1 MAKIRLG
8 SGKIIYKKYT
18 SVVKYILMAV
28 SVLIITLILP
38 KQPRF
43 KYEFEKGNVWLH
55 EDLISPYNFAIRK
68 NVEEIKKDKEGILK
82 AVLPVYELDEK
93 VFEGQ
98 VSLFQNNFEAKW
110 RNITPT
116 DEKDKKLNFDLGY
129 LVLKDIYEKGI
140 VGLNKKYQRDGD
152 HYVISLLK
160 NGVETEISTASLFTQ
175 TSALAFADEKLK
187 SQKNIQFATLLSI
200 IKDRLSPN
208 IIYNERFTQKLEK
221 QAVENVSS
229 TSGMVQKGELIV
241 AKDNSINEEIYLKLE
256 SLRISYEDNTALLG
270 ERKLVLIGQFL
281 LVAMVISLLM
291 IFLFLFRKDIFGD
304 NRQISLIL
312 LVVTGMLVFL
322 SWAIRIKLPSLYYI
336 PYCIVPI
343 IIRILFDTRL
353 AMNIHLLVVLIASF
367 FLPNSFEFAFLQVTA
382 GMVAIY
388 SIKNLVRREQFLIS
402 ALLILLNYFVAYLG
416 ISLIREGSLAT
427 IEWVKFVPFIFSVLL
442 SLLAY
447 PLIYLFEKLFGITSD
462 ITLIELTNTNTSLLR
477 ELAFKAPGT
486 FQHSLQV
493 ANLAESAI
501 FKIGGNTLL
510 VRAGALYH
518 DIGKID
524 NPQFFI
530 ENQHKGLNPHD
541 KLPYE
546 ESAQIIIRHVLNGI
560 EMAKRYNLPEVIVD
574 FIRTHHGNTRVD
586 YFYQSFLKNFP
597 EKIVDENTFRYPGP
611 IPSTKETAV
620 LMLADSVEAASR
632 SLKEPDAESINHLV
646 ERIINYKLEQNQLN
660 DSNIT
665 LKEIET
671 IKLIFKTMLMGIY
684 HVRIDYLKEN

>member
-1 MAKIRLG
+1 
-8 SGKIIYKKYT
+8 
-18 SVVKYILMAV
+18 MAV
-28 SVLIITLILP
+28 SIAAISYILP

-43 KYEFEKGNVWLH
+43 KYEFEKGIVWKH
-55 EDLISPYNFAIRK
+55 NDLVSPYNYAIRK
-68 NVEEIKKDKEGILK
+68 VPEEINRDKENILK
-82 AVLPVYELDEK
+82 SILPIYRVDDKVLEK
-93 VFEGQ
+93 QLNEYQ
-98 VSLFQNNFEAKW
+98 ADFEAKW
-110 RNITPT
+110 HSANLPDDDYKEDSFEFGFNI
-116 DEKDKKLNFDLGY
+116 LQ
-129 LVLKDIYEKGI
+129 DIYNKGVI
-140 VGLNKKYQRDGD
+140 GLNKKYQRETPN
-152 HYVISLLK
+152 YLISLLK
-160 NGVETEISTASLFTQ
+160 NNVQSDVSTASLLTPA
-175 TSALAFADEKLK
+175 SALSTASERIVANKKVRTDILI
-187 SQKNIQFATLLSI
+187 NT
-200 IKDRLSPN
+200 IKDRIVPN
-208 IIYNERFTQKLEK
+208 ILFDERLTESLEK
-221 QAVENVSS
+221 QAVENISS
-229 TSGMVQKGELIV
+229 TRGMVQKGELIIE
-241 AKDNSINEEIYLKLE
+241 NGTTINEEVYQKLE
-256 SLRISYEDNTALLG
+256 SLKIAYEENARVTGD
-270 ERKLVLIGQFL
+270 RKLVLLGQFFIVGL
-281 LVAMVISLLM
+281 IISLLM
-291 IFLFLFRKDIFGD
+291 VFLYLFRKDIFVD

-312 LVVTGMLVFL
+312 LVITGMLVFL
-322 SWAIRIKLPSLYYI
+322 SWAIKMNLPSLYYI

-367 FLPNSFEFAFLQVTA
+367 FVPNSFEFAFLQISA

-402 ALLILLNYFVAYLG
+402 ALLILLTYFISYLG
-416 ISLIREGSLAT
+416 ISLIREGTFTSVDWL
-427 IEWVKFVPFIFSVLL
+427 KFLPFIFSVLL

-462 ITLIELTNTNTSLLR
+462 ITLMELTNTNSTLLR
-477 ELAFKAPGT
+477 ELAYKVPGT

-493 ANLAESAI
+493 ANLAEAAI
-501 FKIGGNTLL
+501 FKIGGNGLL

-518 DIGKID
+518 DIGKIE

-530 ENQHKGLNPHD
+530 ENQNKGQNPHD

-546 ESAQIIIRHVLNGI
+546 ESAQIIIRHVVNGV
-560 EMAKRYNLPEVIVD
+560 ELARRHNLPEVIID

-611 IPSTKETAV
+611 IPFTKETAV

-632 SLKEPDAESINHLV
+632 SMKEPDAESINNLV
-646 ERIINYKLEQNQLN
+646 ERIIDYKLEQDQLN

-684 HVRIDYLKEN
+684 HVRIDYPH

>member
-1 MAKIRLG
+1 MANINRN
-8 SGKIIYKKYT
+8 SHKIIYRKYT
-18 SVVKYILMAV
+18 SLIKYVLMTL
-28 SVLIITLILP
+28 SVLIITFILP
-38 KQPRF
+38 KQARF

-55 EDLISPYNFAIRK
+55 EDLVSPYNFPIKKTAD
-68 NVEEIKKDKEGILK
+68 EIKKDKESILK
-82 AVLPVYELDEK
+82 SVLPIYELDED
-93 VFEGQ
+93 V
-98 VSLFQNNFEAKW
+98 FQNQTDQFRADFEAKW
-110 RNITPT
+110 RNS
-116 DEKDKKLNFDLGY
+116 G
-129 LVLKDIYEKGI
+129 LKDDEHKENNFKIGYAILEQIYQKGVI
-140 VGLNKKYQRDGD
+140 GLNKKYQKEGEQ
-152 HYVISLLK
+152 YPISLLK
-160 NGVETEISTASLFTQ
+160 NGVETQTSTASLYTQ
-175 TSALAFADEKLK
+175 SSAISTLGAKLIDNK
-187 SQKNIQFATLLSI
+187 GAEAELLIAI
-200 IKDRLSPN
+200 IKDRISPN
-208 IIYNERFTQKLEK
+208 VIYNERFTDKIEK
-221 QAVENVSS
+221 QAIENVSS
-229 TSGMVQKGELIV
+229 TRGMVQKGELIV
-241 AKDNSINEEIYLKLE
+241 STGSTITEEIYQKLE
-256 SLRISYEDNTALLG
+256 SLRLSYEDSASTSHNRLP
-270 ERKLVLIGQFL
+270 IISGQFL
-281 LVAMVISLLM
+281 LVGMIISLLM
-291 IFLFLFRKDIFGD
+291 VFLFLFRKDIFID

-322 SWAIRIKLPSLYYI
+322 SYAISVKLPSLYYI

-367 FLPNSFEFAFLQVTA
+367 FVPNSFEFAFLQVTA
-382 GMVAIY
+382 GMAAIY
-388 SIKNLVRREQFLIS
+388 SIKNLVKREQFLIS
-402 ALLILLNYFVAYLG
+402 ALLILLNYFIAYLG
-416 ISLIREGSLAT
+416 ISLIKEGSLEA
-427 IEWVKFVPFIFSVLL
+427 IQWVKFVPFIFSVLL

-447 PLIYLFEKLFGITSD
+447 PLIYVFEKVFGITSD
-462 ITLIELTNTNTSLLR
+462 ITLMELTNTNSSILR

-501 FKIGGNTLL
+501 FKIGGNALL

-518 DIGKID
+518 DIGKME

-530 ENQHKGLNPHD
+530 ENQNKGLNPHD

-546 ESAQIIIRHVLNGI
+546 ESAQIIIRHVSNGV
-560 EMAKRYNLPEVIVD
+560 EMARRHNLPEVIVD

-611 IPSTKETAV
+611 IPFTKETAV

-632 SLKEPDAESINHLV
+632 SIKEPDAESINTLV
-646 ERIINYKLEQNQLN
+646 ERIIDYKLAQNQLN